1 MIVLYC
7 VISYLFYVLFVLYSC
22 VVVRFVLLYAAPV
35 GKNGFADYCE
45 DK

>member
-7 VISYLFYVLFVLYSC
+7 VISYLFFVLFVLYS
-22 VVVRFVLLYAAPV
+22 VVVRFVLYAAPV
-35 GKNGFADYCE
+35 GKNGFANYCE